1 METSFVWQSQNQLV
15 SINELTNCHHYV
27 EVWKSPS
34 CMFLDPINVILELN
48 DPNERM
54 YSLKE
59 ERRVSVHF

>member
-1 METSFVWQSQNQLV
+1 
-15 SINELTNCHHYV
+15 
-27 EVWKSPS
+27 
-34 CMFLDPINVILELN
+34 MFLDPINVILELN